1 MEKIKIFIKNRYI
14 FFKRLYKDYLLLF
27 IKKDKLLSFNI
38 DNRIISILSS
48 SSNNILEVLTTNS
61 INYIIVDNIDI
72 IEIKSFTNNSYNLY
86 KKKAYLITL
95 SNIIINKD
103 HTSNV

>member
-1 MEKIKIFIKNRYI
+1 
-14 FFKRLYKDYLLLF
+14 LLLL

-61 INYIIVDNIDI
+61 INYIIVDNLDI
-72 IEIKSFTNNSYNLY
+72 IEIKSFTNNNYNLY

>member
-1 MEKIKIFIKNRYI
+1 M
-14 FFKRLYKDYLLLF
+14 LLF

-61 INYIIVDNIDI
+61 INYIIVDNLDI
-72 IEIKSFTNNSYNLY
+72 IEIKTFTNNSYNLY

-95 SNIIINKD
+95 SNIIINKA

>member
-1 MEKIKIFIKNRYI
+1 MKNRYI
-14 FFKRLYKDYLLLF
+14 FFKRLYKDYLLLL

-61 INYIIVDNIDI
+61 INYIIVDNLDI
-72 IEIKSFTNNSYNLY
+72 KEIKSFTNNSYNLY

>member
-1 MEKIKIFIKNRYI
+1 MTFHVDIYNI
-14 FFKRLYKDYLLLF
+14 FFKRLYKDYLLLI

-61 INYIIVDNIDI
+61 INYIIVDNLDI
-72 IEIKSFTNNSYNLY
+72 IEIKTFTNNSYNLY

-95 SNIIINKD
+95 SNIIINKA

>member
-1 MEKIKIFIKNRYI
+1 MKNRYI

-27 IKKDKLLSFNI
+27 TKKDNLLSFNI

-61 INYIIVDNIDI
+61 INYIIVDNLDI
-72 IEIKSFTNNSYNLY
+72 IEIKTFTNNSYNLY

-95 SNIIINKD
+95 VLRNSVGSYFKQFTYI
-103 HTSNV
+103 